1 VLYRIEGVTVRLGGD
16 TILEGA
22 DFQQN
27 QGEHLV
33 LVGRNGAGKTTLIR
47 LLAGELEPD
56 RGRVT
61 RVRGLSLARLDQHFT
76 AAPETTVLEYAMG
89 AFARLAALEGEL
101 VGVTEE
107 LTLRPDDAELLERLA
122 DLQTALESHDPYRAE
137 TAALKTLAAFGLGSG
152 MAERPVSELSG
163 GQKTRL
169 ALARALLEPADLLL
183 LDEPT
188 NHLDLLGAEALA
200 GLLVRRPGA
209 FLVATHDRALID
221 RVAHAVV
228 EVESGRLK
236 RWPAGYEAYR
246 QAKEEATVAAW
257 RAWERQQEQ
266 IRKTEDFI
274 RKNIAGQK
282 TKQAQARRKELER
295 LEPLERPG
303 SGEPVASFVWGEVA
317 RSGEVALAAE
327 GLTVGYGKPVL
338 EDVDLV
344 VRRGEHVALLGPN
357 GAGKTTLLRVLAGR
371 MAPMAGRVISGHGV
385 AAGWYDQELEDLP
398 ATGTV
403 LDALW
408 EVHPLWSPTQAR
420 AWAARFG
427 FSGEAAERPL
437 AGLSGGERGRVTLAR
452 ILAASP
458 NLLFLDEPT
467 NHLDLVTCEA
477 LEEALASF
485 PGTLLL
491 VSHDRRLVERVA
503 GRVLVVRGEGLVEE
517 VRDLGA
523 AMELFGMGSPAPKGT
538 PRTGATRGG
547 RRSPLAEEERR
558 LRRDVTA
565 LEKRVTGLETE
576 LERRHG
582 VIAAAEEAMT
592 DRSVWSDPERLRQV
606 QAELEAARDGLDEL
620 EERWAEDAEDL
631 EALQTR
637 LEEVREELGR
647 G

>member
-1 VLYRIEGVTVRLGGD
+1 MLYRIEGVTVRLGGEA
-16 TILEGA
+16 ILEGA

-27 QGEHLV
+27 PGEHLV

-61 RVRGLSLARLDQHFT
+61 RARGLSLARLDQHFE
-76 AAPETTVLEYAMG
+76 APPDSTVLGYAMG
-89 AFARLAALEGEL
+89 AFARLTELEREMD
-101 VGVTEE
+101 GVAEE
-107 LTLRPDDAELLERLA
+107 LARRPDDAGLLERLA
-122 DLQTALESHDPYRAE
+122 ELQTALESHDPYRAE
-137 TAALKTLAAFGLGSG
+137 TTTLRTLAAFGLGSEEV
-152 MAERPVSELSG
+152 ERPVSELSG

-169 ALARALLEPADLLL
+169 ALARVLLEPADLLI

-200 GLLVRRPGA
+200 GLLAQRRGA

-221 RVAHAVV
+221 RVAHWVI
-228 EVESGRLK
+228 EVENGRLK
-236 RWPAGYEAYR
+236 RWPAGYEVYR
-246 QAKEEATVAAW
+246 RAKEEATAAAW

-266 IRKTEDFI
+266 IRKTEEFI

-317 RSGEVALAAE
+317 RSGDVVLAAE
-327 GLTVGYGKPVL
+327 GLAVGYDAPVL
-338 EDVDLV
+338 HGLDLV
-344 VRRGEHVALLGPN
+344 VRRGERIAFLGPN
-357 GAGKTTLLRVLAGR
+357 GAGKTTLLKVLAGR
-371 MAPMAGRVISGHGV
+371 MAPMAGRVTTGHGV
-385 AAGWYDQELEDLP
+385 VAGWYDQELEDLP
-398 ATGTV
+398 AAGTV

-420 AWAARFG
+420 GWAARFG

-477 LEEALASF
+477 LEEALESF

-503 GRVLVVRGEGLVEE
+503 HRFFVVRNGTAEE
-517 VRDLGA
+517 TPSLSA
-523 AMELFGMGSPAPKGT
+523 AMELFGMGKPAQKAV
-538 PRTGATRGG
+538 PRAANARGG

-558 LRRDVTA
+558 LRRDLAA
-565 LEKRVTGLETE
+565 LEKTVARLEAE
-576 LERRHG
+576 LERRHRT
-582 VIAAAEEAMT
+582 IAEAQEAMA
-592 DRSVWSDPERLRQV
+592 DRAVWSDPQRLRQV
-606 QAELEAARDGLDEL
+606 QEELDEAREGLDEL
-620 EERWAEDAEDL
+620 EERWAEEAEDL
-631 EALQTR
+631 EALKQR